1 MATSRVA
8 QMGWADPELDTLE
21 IKAGVR
27 LAIRELISALAAG
40 NKRTLAKMFES
51 SPPAKAELRRIT
63 EEWQRLHKQ
72 DKSL

>member
-40 NKRTLAKMFES
+40 NERTLAKMFENS
-51 SPPAKAELRRIT
+51 NPAKAELYRIT
-63 EEWQRLHKQ
+63 DEWQRLHEQ
-72 DKSL
+72 DKYL